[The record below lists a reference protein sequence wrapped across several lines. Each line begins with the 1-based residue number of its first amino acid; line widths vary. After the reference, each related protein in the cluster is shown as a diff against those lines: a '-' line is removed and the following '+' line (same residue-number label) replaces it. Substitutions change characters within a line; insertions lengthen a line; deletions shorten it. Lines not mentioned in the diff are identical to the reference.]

1 MKSNISQPMKQIAL
15 IIALL
20 MLSSCSCY
28 YGGVTTVRAMPNELP
43 IGSKVK
49 TVSTLYGSLEEFVD
63 DPNIH
68 TIYISRV
75 KMPKKR
81 YVLEQFIIPA
91 GTVFSVRGFTKPR
104 NPTCFNHSLN
114 VVLVAEKPLTTSN
127 ANAHIGVDE
136 VLDILLFEKL
146 PDRNAGLTNRSALD
160 APNRRACELKR

>member
-1 MKSNISQPMKQIAL
+1 MKEIAL

-28 YGGVTTVRAMPNELP
+28 YDEVTTVDSMPKELP

-68 TIYISRV
+68 NIYISRV
-75 KMPKKR
+75 KTAKKR

-91 GTVFSVRGFTKPR
+91 GTVFSVHGFTKPR
-104 NPTCFNHSLN
+104 NPICFNDGLD
-114 VVLVAEKPLTTSN
+114 VVLMAVKPLTTSK
-127 ANAHIGVDE
+127 ANAHINVDK
-136 VLDILLFEKL
+136 VLDILLFEKV
-146 PDRNAGLTNRSALD
+146 PDRDTGLTNRSALD
-160 APNRRACELKR
+160 ALNRRAC